1 MIDGYLFKY
10 LLRLHLNINYCM
22 RKYIFIILINSLLLS
37 QVSIDNL
44 NQLSNAQLDILK
56 EELKSNNQ
64 QEKIETNNIDNEI
77 NAVSIQNPLND
88 IPEESQYFGYN
99 YFKKEINFFDNI
111 PTPSDFKLGP
121 GDELILS
128 LWGETNLREKLLIN
142 KNGMV
147 YFDKIGFVN
156 LANKTIEEAE
166 SVLLNELSKIYS
178 TLKEDSQLTKLM
190 LELGKIKSI
199 NVYFTGNVNEPGL
212 NLIHPFS
219 DVFSALAQV
228 GGVKNSGSLRQVK
241 LIRNGNVIETID
253 FYSFFSSGQG
263 QFQKVRIIE
272 GDIIHIPSVKKR
284 IFVDGEINQSKFYE
298 LLETDSLEN
307 VIFYAGGLK
316 PSASNKAILKNII
329 PRYSRTSDDNAKSGL
344 IINLDNDKSSKL
356 FNDGASISFLPI
368 ADNDNEVTVYG
379 KVSLPGK
386 YPIERI
392 VDSSG
397 NQIIKENLSLKNILD
412 LAGGFNDPIFR
423 KSINDDIVILRQD
436 ENQFDAQEF
445 KINYEDAD
453 KFNLKVNDKIF
464 VYEDTNYRN
473 SFSYTIEGEVAVPG
487 TYPLKGDL
495 MTLEEAIK
503 IAGGVTKMGSIN
515 SISVTKKL
523 VSIDL
528 DGNIIIEEEL
538 VKNIGLDFKIADGNT
553 ITILPKTNVVRVY
566 GNVYNPGFIAHQ
578 TGRGMTLS
586 NAIEL
591 AGGYKPYSLK
601 RSTYVTRANGEI
613 EQVNLFRGRAK
624 RVFPGDAIFVPVDPN
639 PDEFD
644 ITSFIADLSSTLA
657 NIAAIL
663 LIADNN

>member
-44 NQLSNAQLDILK
+44 NQLSNAQIDILK
-56 EELKSNNQ
+56 EELKSNKQ

-77 NAVSIQNPLND
+77 DVVSIQTPLND

-99 YFKKEINFFDNI
+99 YFNKEINFFDNI

-147 YFDKIGFVN
+147 YFDKIGFIS

-199 NVYFTGNVNEPGL
+199 NVYFTGNVHEPGL

-241 LIRNGNVIETID
+241 LIRNGNIIETID
-253 FYSFFSSGQG
+253 FYSFFSSGLG

-298 LLETDSLEN
+298 LLESDSLED

-329 PRYSRTSDDNAKSGL
+329 PRSSRTSDDNAKSGL
-344 IINLDNDKSSKL
+344 LINLDNDKSSKL

-379 KVSLPGK
+379 RVALPGK

-392 VDSSG
+392 VGSSG

-423 KSINDDIVILRQD
+423 KSIYDEIVILRLD
-436 ENQFDAQEF
+436 ENNFYAQEF
-445 KINYEDAD
+445 KIDFENSEN
-453 KFNLKVNDKIF
+453 FELKVNDKIF
-464 VYEDTNYRN
+464 VYENQDYYRGLT
-473 SFSYTIEGEVAVPG
+473 FKIQGEVNKPG
-487 TYPLKGDL
+487 TYPLKKGLTIND
-495 MTLEEAIK
+495 AIK
-503 IAGGVTKMGSIN
+503 MSGGLTELGSIE
-515 SISVTKKL
+515 SISVTKNVESINEEGQVTSISRL
-523 VSIDL
+523 V
-528 DGNIIIEEEL
+528 GNIS
-538 VKNIGLDFKIADGNT
+538 LDFEIDNEN
-553 ITILPKTNVVRVY
+553 IIQILPKTNVVRVS
-566 GNVYNPGFIAHQ
+566 GNVYSPGFIAHNQ
-578 TGRGMTLS
+578 KSMTMYK
-586 NAIEL
+586 AIEL
-591 AGGYKPYSLK
+591 AGGYKPYSMK
-601 RSTYVTRANGEI
+601 NRAYVIRSNGEI
-613 EQVNLFRGRAK
+613 EKANLFRGRTK
-624 RVFPGDAIFVPVDPN
+624 RVFPGDSIFVPLDPN
-639 PDEFD
+639 PDQFD
-644 ITSFIADLSSTLA
+644 LTTFLADLSTTLA

-663 LIADNN
+663 VIADNN